1 MKPIDILGL
10 KNFRIF
16 DDKEGFF
23 AELSSIN
30 LLTGANN
37 AGKSSVTKALQMVR
51 NSLKGNVFPFDLDL
65 SEQEHLLG
73 DFDNLL
79 YDKDNRNINVCLPFT
94 FLGLTKLYISLTFRI
109 SDDDKFKAKLRRI
122 DVQDHYDKKILFSF
136 NYREATDEEKVKHEQ
151 NYNKQWE
158 EFKKKDKIAE
168 DKRKKL
174 EAKGEAFDVFSMGID
189 FMFPPINNPLDSYI
203 DWKINQGKLRNYLTQ
218 LLDIYTDYLKHNRS
232 FEWLDQRDKYAD
244 EIAIPFIPSTFV
256 NSFKGSVNLDTWQN
270 FLDKHMIED
279 LKTGKYAV
287 GDRDFEVDDIFDAK
301 LSIEHVFYNGCLSIL
316 KNELRWLEKEN
327 GNKHYSYD
335 VIANCFQT
343 SWQGLSNRISS
354 IHYVSIIRE
363 QNSRGYSSISNTPF
377 VNLLKDFAALK
388 GKYGSFMKNYLKKF
402 EIGANINVRHLIS
415 YQLMTVSVESDP
427 DLKTGKKISRELVDF
442 GSGIKQLLLILMQI
456 TVLSKKN
463 KLDRQIYDY
472 RDGEVIRTEYSPSI
486 LVVEEPETN
495 LHPKWQSLLAEMFV
509 EASTKFNIQLII
521 ETHSEHLIHS
531 FQNLVAETKLRSEKI
546 KIFYLREKKHADK
559 KRKQIEE
566 IAFEKD
572 GSIDYKAFDKGFF
585 HVSEELE
592 LLRFNMKR
600 QKFLAEFEE
609 LKKSK
614 GDSEKVITGLEQK
627 IDEFYSRENIDYFK
641 TKVSSVIDIE
651 RLDEWTIKYM
661 TSGQFLLEKLLED
674 DDFSTVMIQYG
685 RALENEIKQLF
696 LPISS
701 TKKWMLGVMQGSLEL
716 AVLSRTDQQKI
727 CTAAQQRKLT
737 NEVLPNYF
745 ADTENLNIENLNDLR
760 DRRNS
765 VAHAGGGKTRDEAV
779 NYIEAVTIFL
789 KNWILQKRC

>member
-16 DDKEGFF
+16 DDKEGLF

-79 YDKDNRNINVCLPFT
+79 YDKDNREINVCLPFT
-94 FLGLTKLYISLTFRI
+94 FLGLTKLYISLTFRV
-109 SDDDKFKAKLRRI
+109 SEDDKFKAKLRRI
-122 DVQDHYDKKILFSF
+122 EVQDNYDKKILFSF
-136 NYREATDEEKVKHEQ
+136 SYREATEEEKVEHGE
-151 NYNKQWE
+151 NYNKEWQE
-158 EFKKKDKIAE
+158 YKKKDEKAE
-168 DKRKKL
+168 ERRKKMQA
-174 EAKGEAFDVFSMGID
+174 EGEVYDIFTRDID
-189 FMFPPINNPLDSYI
+189 LMFPPIDNPLHSYI
-203 DWKINQGKLRNYLTQ
+203 DWQINQGKLRNYLTQ
-218 LLDIYTDYLKHNRS
+218 LLDIYRDYLTHNRS

-256 NSFKGSVNLDTWQN
+256 NSFKGSVNVDTWQK
-270 FLDKHMIED
+270 FLDEHLIED
-279 LKTGKYAV
+279 LKSGKYAV
-287 GDRDFEVDDIFDAK
+287 GEGDFEVDDIFDAK
-301 LSIEHVFYNGCLSIL
+301 LSIEHVFYNGCISIL
-316 KNELRWLEKEN
+316 KNELRWLEKES

-377 VNLLKDFAALK
+377 INLLKDFAALK
-388 GKYGSFMKNYLKKF
+388 GKYGSFMKNYLKRF
-402 EIGANINVRHLIS
+402 EIGANVNVRHLLS

-427 DLKTGKKISRELVDF
+427 DPKTGKKISRELVDF

-463 KLDRQIYDY
+463 KLNRHIYDY

-509 EASTKFNIQLII
+509 EASSKFNIQLII

-531 FQNLVAETKLRSEKI
+531 FQNLVAEARLRSEKI
-546 KIFYLREKKHADK
+546 KIFYLREKKHVDEN
-559 KRKQIEE
+559 RKQIEE

-572 GSIDYKAFDKGFF
+572 GSINYKAFDKGFF

-614 GDSEKVITGLEQK
+614 GNSEKIIAELEQK
-627 IDEFYSRENIDYFK
+627 IDEFYSRENIDHYR

-661 TSGQFLLEKLLED
+661 TSGQFLLEKLMEG

-696 LPISS
+696 LLVSP
-701 TKKWMLGVMQGSLEL
+701 TKKWMLGLMQGSLEL
-716 AVLSRTDQQKI
+716 AVFSRTRQQKT
-727 CTAAQQRKLT
+727 CTPAQLRKLT
-737 NEVLPNYF
+737 NEVMPDYF
-745 ADTENLNIENLNDLR
+745 VDIENLNIENLDDLR

-765 VAHAGGGKTRDEAV
+765 VAHAGGGKTKDEAID
-779 NYIEAVTIFL
+779 YIEVVNAFL
-789 KNWILQKRC
+789 KNWILQKKY